1 MVILIY
7 FVSAVLSGYA
17 RAAQAAR
24 IELAFYEHQKPRER
38 VAGLM
43 GLHLPGVGLPVVPQ
57 SRQIQ

>member
-24 IELAFYEHQKPRER
+24 I
-38 VAGLM
+38 VT
-43 GLHLPGVGLPVVPQ
+43 GVGVL
-57 SRQIQ
+57 